1 MSSHHDAHDDAHG
14 PAQPHPLLPTITD
27 DASDTP
33 MWLPVAGIVIFVV
46 LALYVGIHA
55 AMTSTATTQDI
66 AIEAPAAE

>member
-1 MSSHHDAHDDAHG
+1 MSSHHDAHDDGHG
-14 PAQPHPLLPTITD
+14 TAQPHPLLPTITD

-55 AMTSTATTQDI
+55 AVNAGAASAEDTV
-66 AIEAPAAE
+66 EAPAE